1 MLFEAKLG
9 LCFQVSFCLGQ
20 LCEKETVIVRQTT
33 KVPSVLCYSF
43 YTVCYCK
50 DLNCGQNN

>member
-43 YTVCYCK
+43 YTEFVTVK
-50 DLNCGQNN
+50 V